1 MTRTPWY
8 TWAAASGSSILAW
21 QDVRRAA
28 DDGSA
33 MEQDGSPR
41 PAAESGRYVREDI
54 REIPRSVTLAELE
67 RTDSS
72 RDPHIRRRFPPVSSE
87 TIQVRHADEC
97 VGLLPTRVGD
107 GFKFE
112 EARVVAHAHNK
123 EEFERQV
130 QALLHQFPGL
140 SITRRFIRA
149 GGRRG
154 DTQERA

>member
-1 MTRTPWY
+1 
-8 TWAAASGSSILAW
+8 
-21 QDVRRAA
+21 
-28 DDGSA
+28 
-33 MEQDGSPR
+33 MEQDGAPR
-41 PAAESGRYVREDI
+41 PAAEAGRYLREDI

-72 RDPHIRRRFPPVSSE
+72 RDPRIRRKFPPVSSE
-87 TIQVRHADEC
+87 TIQERHEDEW

-112 EARVVAHAHNK
+112 EARVVAHAHDK
-123 EEFERQV
+123 EEFEHQV

-140 SITRRFIRA
+140 SITRRFVRA